1 MTFTGIV
8 ACQVGTAFAVRAE
21 RASLFQIGVF
31 TNPMLLQGIA
41 FELAFSAALIY
52 LPPLQ
57 AIFGTRPLGLPELTL
72 LAIFPF
78 IVWGVDEIWRAIG

>member
-1 MTFTGIV
+1 
-8 ACQVGTAFAVRAE
+8 
-21 RASLFQIGVF
+21 
-31 TNPMLLQGIA
+31 MLLQGIA

-57 AIFGTRPLGLPELTL
+57 ALFGTRPLGLPEIGL

-78 IVWGVDEIWRAIG
+78 VVWGVDEIW